1 MGYLKSLVFCAL
13 FLCLSLISFQS
24 FSQCDSK
31 IKFEVKPGS
40 QGLSTITM
48 RCLDGSKLAKI
59 QLYDL
64 NEGKVKLEVEK
75 IINNDL
81 SVIFENVKPS
91 IYAFYVWLPGCK
103 KPIVISGEKV
113 GVTVEN

>member
-13 FLCLSLISFQS
+13 FACLSLMSFQS
-24 FSQCDSK
+24 FSQCDLK
-31 IKFEVKPGS
+31 IKFEVKPGN
-40 QGLSTITM
+40 QGLSSINM
-48 RCLDGSKLAKI
+48 KSVSGSKSAKI

-64 NEGKVKLEVEK
+64 NEGRVAMEVEK
-75 IINNDL
+75 IISNDF
-81 SVIFENVKPS
+81 SVVFENVRPS